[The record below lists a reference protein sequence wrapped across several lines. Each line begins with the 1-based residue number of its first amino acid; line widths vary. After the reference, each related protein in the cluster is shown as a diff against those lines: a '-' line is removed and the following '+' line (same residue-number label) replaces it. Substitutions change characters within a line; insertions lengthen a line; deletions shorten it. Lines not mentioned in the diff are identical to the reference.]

1 MALPKSNADRV
12 NSLSSGGNSLTWK
25 SCSYCLNKTFRTSA
39 EFTKHLRDDHCS
51 QEGGSFV
58 CHYGYNGVC
67 TSLPVE
73 GVSDRD
79 YEDHVIKHHT
89 KAQDGGK
96 ESGILCGMTPSPLQG
111 HLYRLSL
118 LSDGPAWNVNA
129 ACQNMAA
136 ILNDPKKGKQKDF
149 FTRTWGD
156 GFIENTA
163 IPESTL
169 LPIVDEAYFTPYLK
183 KISKRYKKSSKKS
196 SVASAIEHIPT
207 RSIPKPLD
215 GNEGD
220 LSAIPQA
227 FLQATFNL
235 SQPDTFLK
243 VFPFIRESGL
253 SHVLGNGKTLQEK
266 LSYYLDLIEMQIA
279 HQISHKSDDFFQAVA
294 SHDAVREELGKAL
307 TAVKALRLKVK
318 HIDVTH
324 VQGSLKVLQCQ
335 VARQNYAMV
344 YRKLKLMATVHQTQ
358 PTIQLLLSTSDF
370 VGALDLIGTTQEV
383 VQQELMSIHC
393 FRYLSSQLK
402 EMENLIESL
411 LSNEFERLT
420 TAELNRP
427 LNEDI
432 LVTEEDRLTAVLYG
446 MLRQRRYN
454 FIELFKD
461 EGLTAMKALMKQ
473 TIVEALAANDTDVER
488 GSMLFEQ
495 LKHLNFVSWT
505 NLMQRCMTSLVSLL
519 NRIQAIHDIM
529 AHVLATETSRQDEV
543 VVTEDDRQ
551 RLQQSLKEMLESL
564 CDSAHDQCGR
574 LLSSRTKDGALL
586 ERVSSQE
593 FVALAKL
600 IEAFVLDCQKIS
612 GHKAI
617 GLKLAFQGQATRFV
631 QKFHEERRSKLG
643 AVLDSERWRQ
653 AEITPDIQETVDCFF
668 RSVARPEFQPVS
680 KAEED
685 RKDKIMV
692 NGESYVVVGAALFF
706 LPQLLEYC
714 NCVDNL
720 PTAAPDLLTRLVELL
735 KTFNSRTCQLV
746 LGAGALPL
754 VGLKTISSRNLALA
768 SRSLQLIALFIPLL
782 KDHFQERLAPKQKT
796 MIKHFDQAHK
806 DFTDHIA
813 EIESKLLTLLI
824 EMAESHLTT
833 WEIKPPVPSVAFR
846 AISKQ
851 MAKLHEAI
859 NPIWPSHDVQ
869 NFYSKFNVSLKKSLQ
884 HHIAKHGVQNNGGPQ
899 HGLVTSELIFYVSS
913 LKSLNVLRDDET
925 VEVFSND
932 LWNISR

>member
-1 MALPKSNADRV
+1 MAVSKTNTDSISL
-12 NSLSSGGNSLTWK
+12 LSSGSNSPTWR
-25 SCSYCLNKTFRTSA
+25 SCSYCLNKIFKTSA
-39 EFTKHLRDDHCS
+39 EFTRHLRDDHCS

-58 CHYGYNGVC
+58 CRYGYNGVC

-79 YEDHVIKHHT
+79 YEDHVMKHHAKT
-89 KAQDGGK
+89 QDGK
-96 ESGILCGMTPSPLQG
+96 DA
-111 HLYRLSL
+111 
-118 LSDGPAWNVNA
+118 DGPAWNVNA

-156 GFIENTA
+156 GFVENTT
-163 IPESTL
+163 IPESLL

-196 SVASAIEHIPT
+196 SVTLATEQLT
-207 RSIPKPLD
+207 RSTLKPID

-220 LSAIPQA
+220 LSVIPQT
-227 FLQATFNL
+227 FLQPTFNL
-235 SQPDTFLK
+235 SQPDTFHK
-243 VFPFIRESGL
+243 VFPFIKESGL
-253 SHVLGNGKTLQEK
+253 SHVLGTGKTLQEK

-279 HQISHKSDDFFQAVA
+279 HQISHKSEDFFQAVA

-307 TAVKALRLKVK
+307 TAVKALRLKVN
-318 HIDVTH
+318 HVDATH
-324 VQGSLKVLQCQ
+324 VQGSLKVLQRQ
-335 VARQNYAMV
+335 VARQNYAIV

-402 EMENLIESL
+402 EMENLIENL

-427 LNEDI
+427 LKEDV

-488 GSMLFEQ
+488 GSMLYEQ

-505 NLMQRCMTSLVSLL
+505 NLMQRCMTSLKALL
-519 NRIQAIHDIM
+519 NRIRAIHDIM
-529 AHVLATETSRQDEV
+529 ALVLATETSRQEEV

-551 RLQQSLKEMLESL
+551 RLQQSLKEMIQSL

-600 IEAFVLDCQKIS
+600 IETFVLDCHNIS
-612 GHKAI
+612 GHKSM
-617 GLKLAFQGQATRFV
+617 GLRLAFQGQATRFV

-653 AEITPDIQETVDCFF
+653 AEISPDIQANVDTFF
-668 RSVARPEFQPVS
+668 GSPSDATAAPFKSHPVS
-680 KAEED
+680 ETIIV
-685 RKDKIMV
+685 R
-692 NGESYVVVGAALFF
+692 GESYVVVGAALFF

-782 KDHFQERLAPKQKT
+782 KAHFEERLAPKQKT
-796 MIKHFDQAHK
+796 MIKHFDQALK

-813 EIESKLLTLLI
+813 EIENKLLTLLS
-824 EMAESHLTT
+824 EMAESYLSS

-859 NPIWPSHDVQ
+859 NPIWPSNDVQ
-869 NFYSKFNVSLKKSLQ
+869 NFYSKFNASLKKSLQ
-884 HHIAKHGVQNNGGPQ
+884 HHISKHGVQNNGGPQ

-925 VEVFSND
+925 VEVFSKD
-932 LWNISR
+932 LWNVPR